1 MQDDRVKNLSLEQ
14 GHGVSLIKA
23 CRGTFDSIVT
33 EVLDQHRSSSRT
45 SCCRLL
51 EIFSEK
57 KDEKIRHGWTN
68 GKRTLTDV
76 NSRFSYLPA
85 SSWMKNVFDLQFD
98 NLQSPP
104 PSLSP
109 SLLPTGTATTTMTTT
124 THCDIQRMRLFFQGN
139 NNEAK
144 NSNDQEPRIS
154 RLITNHGTKLKATL
168 TTTRAIIV
176 NGGDGGGSSV
186 GGGNGSGGNG
196 NGGSSIGDSSGGS
209 DGRGCWI
216 ENTSKRRLFRSVVC
230 RPSFVLRHDGER
242 QARKLCLRLREKHK
256 APSTFDFWVA
266 KLHERSKG
274 SEKDGQMDGRKWP
287 SVVPISSMAHHP
299 DVFLRVASFNFNR
312 PLIWLF
318 VGIFVLEII
327 GQNDD
332 DDDDDDEDDKDE
344 DEDEDDDGDDD
355 DDNDDNDD
363 NDDDDD
369 DDDDARSRISSSA
382 ITGSKRGH
390 IRFKNLS

>member
-1 MQDDRVKNLSLEQ
+1 MQDGRVKNLSLEQ

-23 CRGTFDSIVT
+23 SRGTFDSIVP
-33 EVLDQHRSSSRT
+33 EVLDQQRSSSRT
-45 SCCRLL
+45 SYCQMAAFYATTIILVL
-51 EIFSEK
+51 SFLTTNVLAQTFQYS
-57 KDEKIRHGWTN
+57 HGWTN

-109 SLLPTGTATTTMTTT
+109 SLLPAGTATTTMTTT

-139 NNEAK
+139 NNEAV
-144 NSNDQEPRIS
+144 
-154 RLITNHGTKLKATL
+154 T
-168 TTTRAIIV
+168 IIV

-242 QARKLCLRLREKHK
+242 QARKLRLRLREKHK

-369 DDDDARSRISSSA
+369 DDDARSRISSSA

>member
-1 MQDDRVKNLSLEQ
+1 MQDGRVKNLSLEQ

-23 CRGTFDSIVT
+23 SRVRRKTKRYEMAAFYATTIIVVLSFLTTNVLAQTFQYS
-33 EVLDQHRSSSRT
+33 
-45 SCCRLL
+45 
-51 EIFSEK
+51 
-57 KDEKIRHGWTN
+57 HGWTN

-109 SLLPTGTATTTMTTT
+109 SLLPAGTATTTMTTT

-144 NSNDQEPRIS
+144 NANDHEPRIS

-242 QARKLCLRLREKHK
+242 QARKLRLRLREKHK
-256 APSTFDFWVA
+256 
-266 KLHERSKG
+266 
-274 SEKDGQMDGRKWP
+274 
-287 SVVPISSMAHHP
+287 
-299 DVFLRVASFNFNR
+299 
-312 PLIWLF
+312 
-318 VGIFVLEII
+318 
-327 GQNDD
+327 
-332 DDDDDDEDDKDE
+332 
-344 DEDEDDDGDDD
+344 
-355 DDNDDNDD
+355 
-363 NDDDDD
+363 
-369 DDDDARSRISSSA
+369 
-382 ITGSKRGH
+382 
-390 IRFKNLS
+390 